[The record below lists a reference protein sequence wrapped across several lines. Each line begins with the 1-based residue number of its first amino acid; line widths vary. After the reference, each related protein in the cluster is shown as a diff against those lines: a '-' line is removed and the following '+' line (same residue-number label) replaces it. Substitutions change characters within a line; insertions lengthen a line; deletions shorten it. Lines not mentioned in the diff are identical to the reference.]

1 MTPPDVR
8 SPGGG
13 RAIAEAQDRE
23 DRAIIALLRPLL
35 KTRGFELSEARGAFF
50 VSGGG
55 RTVLCVGPDA
65 LAGFLARL
73 GSKPR

>member
-8 SPGGG
+8 TPGGG
-13 RAIAEAQDRE
+13 RAIAEAQDKE
-23 DRAIIALLRPLL
+23 DVAIISLLRGQL
-35 KTRGFELSEARGAFF
+35 KKRGFELLEARGAFF

-55 RTVLCVGPDA
+55 RTVLCVGLDA
-65 LAGFLARL
+65 LAEFLARL